1 MSTVNNFFKMAVVAG
16 VESAAQIHI
25 DRGDDVNARDSK
37 GATLLMLAASRNR
50 AAICRML
57 LDAGCDPFAV
67 DHRGQTARSLALAAG
82 AMDAAEIL
90 GAFESSLAA
99 SSEDVKR
106 GSPSDDI
113 ASSSA
118 EISVRESGQVFASSS
133 LHSSGESSA
142 DGDSAELLDWEP
154 EEESIPPLAD
164 SSVLSAAADVQAS
177 ISAHEPLDTDVSWED
192 ADAFLPDMASRGW
205 NPGDVEFQAGL
216 RSVLL
221 RALREGS
228 VPELNLHSLA
238 EHNPESANWDCVRIV
253 GMAVNDLG
261 GEIDERFEYFC
272 HHEDFTVHVDEAET
286 DVEQEHLDSIL
297 EFIDQVRGNDADP
310 FRRYLREI
318 QRVRLISADEE
329 VSLSKQMEDF
339 RELANAALSKWEKGI
354 DLVVAAGELVRS
366 KQRSLSSVSGATSED
381 HSDGAVQDESVCE
394 LDAISP
400 DFEEDEIVGFPLEDT
415 SNGFLSS
422 ILSIAKL
429 RERPF
434 AEGHDADLIR
444 LLGSLKLSTAFLFEL
459 SDAAEKDGSASAL
472 KLVEAMNGFL
482 QFRGRLASANL
493 KLVLYIAK
501 KYLYSGKPLEDL
513 VQEGNIGLLKA
524 AERFDWRRGY
534 KFSTYATWWIRQQI
548 GRSVA
553 DSARMIRIP
562 VHLYDQLQRLHKASR
577 SFEAKNNRSPS
588 RDELAAQLELSTNKV
603 ANLLAVPP
611 EPESIDFCFDDD
623 LIDSSVYGNCIALD
637 PFDVMAEHDLCRTI
651 ESALSTLKPK
661 EEKVIRLRNGIGIGS
676 AHTLEEVGEIYEI
689 TRERVRQIEANAL
702 DKLRHPGR
710 SEDIWNAFF
719 DSLPYRR
726 PATRSSSKVD
736 SRAQDGALDQVR
748 S

>member
-1 MSTVNNFFKMAVVAG
+1 MSTVNSVFKMAVVAG

-37 GATLLMLAASRNR
+37 GSTLLMLAASRNR

-90 GAFESSLAA
+90 GSFESSLAA
-99 SSEDVKR
+99 SADDVTR
-106 GSPSDDI
+106 GSSSDDM
-113 ASSSA
+113 ASSSFEA
-118 EISVRESGQVFASSS
+118 SVRGSGHAFSPTQ
-133 LHSSGESSA
+133 LPSSGESSGT
-142 DGDSAELLDWEP
+142 GDNAELVDWEP

-164 SSVLSAAADVQAS
+164 PSVVFAAAGVQAS
-177 ISAHEPLDTDVSWED
+177 ISAHEPLNTDVSWDD
-192 ADAFLPDMASRGW
+192 ADAFLPDMASRKW
-205 NPGDVEFQAGL
+205 NQVDVEFQAGL

-238 EHNPESANWDCVRIV
+238 EDDPESANWDCLRIV

-272 HHEDFTVHVDEAET
+272 QHEDFTVHVEEAET
-286 DVEQEHLDSIL
+286 EAEQEHLDSIL

-310 FRRYLREI
+310 FRRYLRDI

-329 VSLSKQMEDF
+329 VRLSKQMEYF
-339 RELANAALSKWEKGI
+339 RELADTALSKWENGI
-354 DLVVAAGELVRS
+354 DLVVVAGNLVRS
-366 KQRSLSSVSGATSED
+366 KERSLTSVSGATSED
-381 HSDGAVQDESVCE
+381 HPDCEEQDESGFE
-394 LDAISP
+394 SDAMSLDS
-400 DFEEDEIVGFPLEDT
+400 EEEEIVGFPPEDT
-415 SNGFLSS
+415 SNSFLST

-429 RERPF
+429 REHPF
-434 AEGHDADLIR
+434 AEGHDTELTR

-459 SDAAEKDGSASAL
+459 FGAAEKDGSASAL
-472 KLVEAMNGFL
+472 KFVEAMNGFL
-482 QFRGRLASANL
+482 QFREQLVSANF

-501 KYLYSGKPLEDL
+501 KYLYSGKLLDDL

-548 GRSVA
+548 ARSVA
-553 DSARMIRIP
+553 DSARTIRIP
-562 VHLYDQLQRLHKASR
+562 VYLYEELQRLHKASR
-577 SFEAKNNRSPS
+577 NFEAKNNRSPS
-588 RDELAAQLELSTNKV
+588 RDELAAQLEISTSKV

-611 EPESIDFCFDDD
+611 EPESIDFYFDDE

-637 PFDVMAEHDLCRTI
+637 PFDVMAEHDLRRTI

-726 PATRSSSKVD
+726 PRTKSSSKVD
-736 SRAQDGALDQVR
+736 SRAQDGALDQAR